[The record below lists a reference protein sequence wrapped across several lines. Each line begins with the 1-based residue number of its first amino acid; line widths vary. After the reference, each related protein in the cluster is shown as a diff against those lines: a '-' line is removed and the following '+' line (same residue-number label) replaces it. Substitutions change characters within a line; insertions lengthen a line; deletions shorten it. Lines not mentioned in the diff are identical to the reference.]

1 MNYRRWAVLAA
12 WWLTAMVQAAPAW
25 EACDEA
31 LPARL
36 DPQCA
41 RVPVALNPDQPR
53 GEQIALH
60 VMRYAARYQADQREP
75 VFLLAGGPGQGG
87 SDVFPA
93 LLRQFDALRAHHPL
107 IIVDQRGTGRSTRPQ
122 CEMEESRELVPP
134 SREEILRQ
142 TRRCLETVDLD
153 VRYFTTREAVMDL
166 DAVRQA
172 LGVEKISLYGGSYG
186 TRLATGYM
194 HAFPQHL
201 QRVILDGV
209 VPVDEPLGVH
219 HAVNLQRVLD
229 RMARQCEQTD
239 ACRKQWPELAAHM
252 AALPDRAEQQ
262 GGMLR
267 LRHPRSGEWTTL
279 PLSRS
284 LPQITLRMYAYQGSQ
299 LALLPWMIEQAW
311 AGDWQPLAA
320 QGLMLSEQLG
330 ESIAVIMQNS
340 ILCTEDWPFMAAM
353 PVDNRGTVLGDSLM
367 EQIEAICSVWPR
379 GQRIAGVRQPLKTS
393 VPTLLLS
400 GQWDPVTPPA
410 FGERLQQQIPN
421 SRHLVAPG
429 QGHLVI
435 LGRCMGRI
443 AGDFIDGTALDAL
456 DTGCLERLRPPR
468 LFLSANGPVAAAKE
482 DARDD

>member
-1 MNYRRWAVLAA
+1 MHRNRWAALLLLVNASA
-12 WWLTAMVQAAPAW
+12 QAGLQW
-25 EACDEA
+25 QGCDAE
-31 LPARL
+31 LPARH
-36 DPQCA
+36 DPACA
-41 RVPVALNPDQPR
+41 TLEVPLNPEEPQ
-53 GEQIALH
+53 GETLSLH
-60 VMRYAARYQADQREP
+60 LMRYEARYQADQREP

-93 LLRQFDALRAHHPL
+93 LLRQFDPLRAHHPL

-122 CEMEESRELVPP
+122 CELEDASPWLQP
-134 SREEILRQ
+134 SREAIQRQ
-142 TRRCLETVDLD
+142 MRQCLQTVDRD
-153 VRYFTTREAVMDL
+153 VRYFTTREAVFDL
-166 DAVRQA
+166 EAVRQA

-201 QRVILDGV
+201 ERVILDGV

-229 RMARQCEQTD
+229 LMVRQCEQTP

-252 AALPDRAEQQ
+252 AALPSRADQQ
-262 GGMLR
+262 GGTLR
-267 LRHPRSGEWTTL
+267 LRHPRSGAWTTL
-279 PLSRS
+279 PLSRA
-284 LPQITLRMYAYQGSQ
+284 LPQATLRLYAYQGSQ
-299 LALLPWMIEQAW
+299 LALLPWLIEQAW

-320 QGLMLSEQLG
+320 QGLMLNEQLG

-367 EQIEAICSVWPR
+367 EQIEGICSIWPQ
-379 GQRIAGVRQPLKTS
+379 GQRIADVRQPLNTS

-443 AGDFIDGTALDAL
+443 AGDFIDGTALDTL
-456 DTGCLERLRPPR
+456 DTGCLERLHPPR
-468 LFLSANGPVAAAKE
+468 LFLSANGPVAEKGE
-482 DARDD
+482 EARDD